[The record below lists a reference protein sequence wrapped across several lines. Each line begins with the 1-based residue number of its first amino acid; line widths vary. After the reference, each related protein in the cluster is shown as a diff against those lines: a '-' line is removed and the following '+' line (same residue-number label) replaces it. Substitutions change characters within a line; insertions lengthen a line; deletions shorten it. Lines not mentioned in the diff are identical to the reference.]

1 MKRKF
6 YKKIRSEKTA
16 DGLNRLSL
24 LSVYSNNCSEQNYV
38 DVNDETLEGLKSLAR
53 YQRRQDSKDYR
64 NLSIYAYDCLTDTT
78 ASVEDEYV
86 AKLESARLRN
96 ALMLL
101 KPIIRRRFI
110 RRYLLGMSCEKIGQL
125 DGVSR
130 AAVSLSIKN
139 ARILLKKH
147 LGEEYINDK

>member
-6 YKKIRSEKTA
+6 YKIIRSEKTA
-16 DGLNRLSL
+16 DGLNRLKLS
-24 LSVYSNNCSEQNYV
+24 SVYSKNCSEQKYV
-38 DVNDETLEGLKSLAR
+38 DVNDETLEELKSLAR
-53 YQRRQDSKDYR
+53 FQRQQDSKDYR
-64 NLSIYAYDCLTDTT
+64 NLSIYAYESITDTA
-78 ASVEDEYV
+78 ASVEDEYI
-86 AKLESARLRN
+86 AKIKSAELRN

-130 AAVSLSIKN
+130 TAVSLSIKN

-147 LGEEYINDK
+147 LGENYINDK

>member
-6 YKKIRSEKTA
+6 YKIIRSEKTA
-16 DGLNRLSL
+16 DGLNRLKLS
-24 LSVYSNNCSEQNYV
+24 SVYNKNCSEQKYV
-38 DVNDETLEGLKSLAR
+38 DVNDETLEELKSLAR
-53 YQRRQDSKDYR
+53 FQRRQDSKDYR
-64 NLSIYAYDCLTDTT
+64 NLSSYAYESITDTA
-78 ASVEDEYV
+78 ASVEDEYI
-86 AKLESARLRN
+86 AKIKSAELRN

-110 RRYLLGMSCEKIGQL
+110 RRYLLGMSCEKIGRL

-130 AAVSLSIKN
+130 TAVSLSIKN

-147 LGEEYINDK
+147 LGANYINDK

>member
-16 DGLNRLSL
+16 DGLNRLKLS
-24 LSVYSNNCSEQNYV
+24 SVYNNNCSEQNYV

-53 YQRRQDSKDYR
+53 CQRRQDSKDYR
-64 NLSIYAYDCLTDTT
+64 NLSIYAYDSLTDMT

-86 AKLESARLRN
+86 AKLESAQLRN

-130 AAVSLSIKN
+130 TAVSLSIKN

-147 LGEEYINDK
+147 LGDEYINDK